1 MRRAAVD
8 RIGLT
13 IALLC
18 LGACASTNPKPTPAA
33 EPAAVVA
40 SFNQVSYQQPQLG
53 KTIDL
58 DFDDRTVRYNDGH
71 SDRLVQGVKL
81 PASGVDLV
89 VKVVTK
95 RQGSLEE
102 PAIFY
107 PEVRVL
113 DAAFQVAKVLPH
125 GNYVYRSGG
134 KAFLEGT
141 FFLKGPS
148 GNEHYLIVTNR
159 DIADADLKVAQTNV
173 TESHMIAPGF
183 AFWMV
188 HTGTSTPPT
197 KMIADSEGEVEI
209 TISEYVLRTI
219 DQKN

>member
-1 MRRAAVD
+1 MRRAAAT
-8 RIGLT
+8 RMGLT
-13 IALLC
+13 IALLF
-18 LGACASTNPKPTPAA
+18 LSACASTNAKRSPSA
-33 EPAAVVA
+33 EPVAAVTPLSEV
-40 SFNQVSYQQPQLG
+40 VYQQPQLG
-53 KTIDL
+53 KAIDL
-58 DFDDRTVRYNDGH
+58 DFDDSTTRYNDGQ

-81 PASGVDLV
+81 PASGADIVI
-89 VKVVTK
+89 KVVTR
-95 RQGSLEE
+95 RQGSTEA

-107 PEVRVL
+107 PEIRVL
-113 DAAFQVAKVLPH
+113 DAAFQVTKVLPH
-125 GNYVYRSGG
+125 GNYVYRAGG

-148 GNEHYLIVTNR
+148 SNEHYLIVTNR
-159 DIADADLKVAQTNV
+159 DIADSDLKVAQTNV

-183 AFWMV
+183 ATWMV

-197 KMIADSEGEVEI
+197 KMIAESEGEVEI